1 MRGYHARQ
9 TLRRAGTLL
18 MGPTPVKGKF
28 RFGAAVLSHV
38 ETRSVPTGTVIEA
51 EEAGPGGFPDL
62 GPHCMTRRAAIA

>member
-1 MRGYHARQ
+1 
-9 TLRRAGTLL
+9 